1 MSNLNRRVEKLEK
14 QAGVGDSDSPVIRYI
29 CKAADGAAGAEVARK
44 KAVAEWEA
52 ENGPLEGR
60 EPQYIER
67 SIVSPPPK
75 EADQKPGTDIGS
87 APGPDAMQEPKT
99 NVTPFL
105 ARRSG
110 GAAAG
115 GVKMARKKLK
125 PGNAEIGR
133 EMRSRGC

>member
-29 CKAADGAAGAEVARK
+29 CKATDGEAGAEAARK
-44 KAVAEWEA
+44 KAVAKWEV

-67 SIVSPPPK
+67 FIVSPPPK
-75 EADQKPGTDIGS
+75 EAEQNLGTDIDS
-87 APGPDAMQEPKT
+87 APDPDAMQEPKT

-105 ARRSG
+105 AR
-110 GAAAG
+110 
-115 GVKMARKKLK
+115 
-125 PGNAEIGR
+125 
-133 EMRSRGC
+133 